1 MQKASAYKALRFSQF
16 SMVSIPKMKAPLH
29 GVFRFFTHSE
39 NPHFSEYLAM
49 LKCGLG
55 QAFDLMR
62 EIELFLRQLR
72 INKYGSDQEKK
83 HDHNII
89 RA

>member
-1 MQKASAYKALRFSQF
+1 
-16 SMVSIPKMKAPLH
+16 
-29 GVFRFFTHSE
+29 
-39 NPHFSEYLAM
+39 M

-72 INKYGSDQEKK
+72 INKYSSDQEKK